1 MFRRHSHPFGRCAAL
16 ILLLAA
22 TGASHGAEA
31 SRLDLIRTRGV
42 LVVGVKTEYPPF
54 GMLDGN
60 GQTVGLEPDLAADL
74 ARRLHLDLRLVAV
87 TTANRLEK
95 LADGS
100 VDVLIATLGDTAKRR
115 EIATLVE
122 PNYYASGVTI
132 MMPAKR
138 KVADWTELR
147 GQTVCTTQGAYF
159 NRPMA
164 QRYLLDLRT
173 FNGPRDAKL
182 ALREGQC
189 IGFLYDDTAIA
200 GDLRQPEWQD
210 YAMPLPA
217 LLLSPWAIAIPQ
229 GEEDGE
235 LDRLI
240 GDAVADWH
248 RSGFLVA
255 LEQKW
260 QLKPSAFVR
269 QAHELWSA
277 KGPDGAYTCARAGD
291 GRWPAA
297 CRDEATPGSEHPGGL
312 EQFGTRIREL
322 TGLDFTIVYDPYD
335 RSQFV
340 RGLFTSLGL
349 VVACLFG
356 SLLLGALGALA
367 LDAGIPVI
375 NPVAAAIA
383 TAARMTPPLL
393 QIYVV
398 VFGLGSILAKWGLS
412 VVPFVAAAGC
422 LSLYAGAACAVALG
436 EAAELIRHRQP
447 DFRLRPATLPVALRT
462 AYQPVMA
469 ALVNIVKAT
478 GMASAVAVPELIA
491 SSTAIMAERGNSAV
505 MMNVLMVVYFL
516 IVVVTIWLFNRFHRW
531 ITAHVAP

>member
-1 MFRRHSHPFGRCAAL
+1 VLRRRALGRLAAL

-22 TGASHGAEA
+22 AVAGHKAEA
-31 SRLDLIRTRGV
+31 GRLDLIRARGV

-54 GMLDGN
+54 GMLDAS
-60 GQTVGLEPDLAADL
+60 GQIVGLEPDLAADL
-74 ARRLHLDLRLVAV
+74 ARRLGLDLRLVPV

-100 VDVLIATLGDTAKRR
+100 VDLLLATLGDTAKRR

-122 PNYYASGVTI
+122 PDYYASGVTI
-132 MMPAKR
+132 MMPARR
-138 KVADWTELR
+138 KVADWTDLR

-189 IGFLYDDTAIA
+189 AGFLYDDTALA

-210 YAMPLPA
+210 YAMPLPG

-229 GEEDGE
+229 GEEGGE
-235 LDRLI
+235 FDRLV

-248 RSGFLVA
+248 RAGLLIA
-255 LEQKW
+255 LEQEW

-269 QAHELWSA
+269 RAHELWSA
-277 KGPDGAYTCARAGD
+277 KDPSGAYVCARGAD
-291 GRWPAA
+291 GRWPTA
-297 CRDEATPGSEHPGGL
+297 CREDAGAAAEHPGSL
-312 EQFGTRIREL
+312 EQAGAHIREL
-322 TGLDFTIVYDPYD
+322 TGLDVTLLYDPYD
-335 RSQFV
+335 RNQFL
-340 RGLFTSLGL
+340 RGLATTLAL
-349 VVACLFG
+349 VAACLFG
-356 SLLLGALGALA
+356 SVVLGAFGALV
-367 LDAGIPVI
+367 LDCGIPVFARL
-375 NPVAAAIA
+375 AAAIA

-393 QIYVV
+393 QLYVA
-398 VFGLGSILAKWGLS
+398 VFGLGSMLARWGLPLA
-412 VVPFVAAAGC
+412 PFAAAAGC
-422 LSLYAGAACAVALG
+422 LSLYAGAACAAALG

-447 DFRLRPATLPVALRT
+447 DFRLRLVALPLVFRN
-462 AYQPVMA
+462 AYQPVIA

-478 GMASAVAVPELIA
+478 GMASAVAVPELI
-491 SSTAIMAERGNSAV
+491 SCSTAIIAERGNSAV
-505 MMNVLMVVYFL
+505 MMNVLMIAYFL
-516 IVVVTIWLFNRFHRW
+516 IVVATISLFDRFHKW
-531 ITAHVAP
+531 MTAHVAA